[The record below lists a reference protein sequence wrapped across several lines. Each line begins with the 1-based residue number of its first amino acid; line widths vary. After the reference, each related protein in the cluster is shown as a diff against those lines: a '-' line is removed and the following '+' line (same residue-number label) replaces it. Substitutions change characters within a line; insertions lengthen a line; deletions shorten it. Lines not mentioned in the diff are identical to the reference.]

1 MSSLSPRAELRLR
14 VLQIIFHPSRS
25 NDQLVEF
32 VREFE
37 ETLFADIEL
46 GGDVEAP
53 KPVKKKD
60 AA

>member
-53 KPVKKKD
+53 KAAKKKD

>member
-25 NDQLVEF
+25 NGQLVEF

-53 KPVKKKD
+53 RTPKKKD